1 MIGDNAA
8 LKAQVRDSYA
18 TSASLEIY
26 RKRVDNGLRMWEATL
41 IRQYFPA
48 GGRVL
53 TVGCGAGRETF
64 ALEQLGYDVVGVD
77 ISLPLLRI
85 ARELR
90 IQRQHRSSFYLIDGE
105 TLPFANE
112 VFEVVTLWAQMLDN
126 VPLGSERLALMRE
139 VRRVLRIGGIATYSA
154 HDDERTRPAVD
165 PQTVLSA
172 DFPQRGDFII
182 HERREGAARYSHL
195 FTYGELTQLSHDA
208 GFVESSIYHTS
219 DLGEAWDNVFVGL
232 CRK

>member
-18 TSASLEIY
+18 TAASLEIY

-41 IRQYFPA
+41 VRQFFPTV
-48 GGRVL
+48 GRVL

-64 ALEQLGYDVVGVD
+64 ALEQLGYDVVGID

-90 IQRQHRSSFYLIDGE
+90 IQRRHCSSFFLVDGE

-112 VFEVVTLWAQMLDN
+112 VFDVVTLWAQMLDN
-126 VPLGSERLALMRE
+126 VPSVSERLALMRE

-154 HDDERTRPAVD
+154 HDDERTRPAVE

-195 FTYGELTQLSHDA
+195 FTYEELTQLSHDA
-208 GFVESSIYHTS
+208 GFAESSIHHTS

>member
-1 MIGDNAA
+1 LELLDLEFANSIPVPEGT
-8 LKAQVRDSYA
+8 LKGVFFILMLD
-18 TSASLEIY
+18 
-26 RKRVDNGLRMWEATL
+26 
-41 IRQYFPA
+41 
-48 GGRVL
+48 L

-77 ISLPLLRI
+77 TSIPLLQI

-90 IQRQHRSSFYLIDGE
+90 IQRQRRSSFYLIDGE
-105 TLPFANE
+105 TLPFADE
-112 VFEVVTLWAQMLDN
+112 VFDVVTLWAQMLDN
-126 VPLGSERLALMRE
+126 VPSGSERLALMRE

-182 HERREGAARYSHL
+182 HERREGAARYSRL
-195 FTYGELTQLSHDA
+195 FTYEELTQISRDA
-208 GFVESSIYHTS
+208 GFIESFIHHTS
-219 DLGEAWDNVFVGL
+219 DLGETWDNVFVGL
-232 CRK
+232 CRR